1 ARRLARLHVE
11 TSESLTPHHRVH
23 GIAQT
28 VDVEELAGEW
38 ATIHALTPRAR
49 DTVAQNAATPCIR
62 NGRTLLLCAL
72 ASAHL
77 GDEKTAREL
86 EREAGE
92 TQMEDNRAWLAEA
105 RLRLALLRGDL
116 EAVAGY
122 VSGTTRFRAALGPAP
137 LAARLDALA

>member
-1 ARRLARLHVE
+1 DRRLELAAEITDPDHLVDAYEDGIAAITTAARLDEARRLARLHVE

-62 NGRTLLLCAL
+62 NGRTLLLC
-72 ASAHL
+72 
-77 GDEKTAREL
+77 
-86 EREAGE
+86 
-92 TQMEDNRAWLAEA
+92 
-105 RLRLALLRGDL
+105 
-116 EAVAGY
+116 
-122 VSGTTRFRAALGPAP
+122 
-137 LAARLDALA
+137 